1 MNKEKLLKL
10 INEDTDVRDAIINI
24 LNKDEP
30 TITINKDNEEI
41 EMLKNL
47 VEKWKKCFKDEEIKQ
62 EGLHQDISKL
72 QRVKDELATLNEE
85 LQSKKDTLTSL
96 NNNLE
101 NDVQNLHSDNK
112 NIQNS
117 NTKLS
122 KTIEFYRANFE
133 EELKAYELFTSL
145 SSDTKDSIS
154 VTASQ
159 GTTLNKKEWL
169 L

>member
-122 KTIEFYRANFE
+122 KTIEFYRASRHIIWQRQTPSPV
-133 EELKAYELFTSL
+133 KACHLVFFALDIFGPEDLR
-145 SSDTKDSIS
+145 I
-154 VTASQ
+154 V
-159 GTTLNKKEWL
+159 
-169 L
+169 